1 MRGGVEA
8 RALRMAVESSI
19 FKPHV
24 PQGASPQAGKCPPP
38 ESATHSQLPPSTDFT
53 GASIGITNADFKF
66 VLEHG
71 NLSFLAQPQSLM
83 ATRNQG
89 PAESLPVGQSQF
101 LVLIPEDSPPGS
113 LRLGGGR

>member
-1 MRGGVEA
+1 
-8 RALRMAVESSI
+8 MAVESSV

-24 PQGASPQAGKCPPP
+24 PQGGSPQAGKCPPP
-38 ESATHSQLPPSTDFT
+38 KSATHSQLPPSTDFT
-53 GASIGITNADFKF
+53 GVSIGITNADFKF

-71 NLSFLAQPQSLM
+71 ILSFLAQPQSLM
-83 ATRNQG
+83 ATRSQW

-113 LRLGGGR
+113 LSLGGGR